1 MNPVQPPSKD
11 EARAVPSWHVP
22 EWALLGVIALGGVGS
37 LGLTVLTAAALI
49 KLVSLVAHTF
59 A

>member
-1 MNPVQPPSKD
+1 MNPVQPTSKN

-37 LGLTVLTAAALI
+37 LGLTVLTAVALF
-49 KLVSLVAHTF
+49 KLASLVAHTF